1 LGPVV
6 KSASNSLVGKNNEDI
21 DINAG
26 TVLDR
31 EQTVQEVG
39 RRIFE
44 ETIEVASGRKFVR
57 AEQSGYHN
65 EFKVWE
71 SLWPAL

>member
-1 LGPVV
+1 VL
-6 KSASNSLVGKNNEDI
+6 KISSNSITGKNNEDI

-26 TVLDR
+26 TILDR
-31 EQTVQEVG
+31 TETVEEVG
-39 RRIFE
+39 RKIFE
-44 ETIEVASGRKFVR
+44 ETVAVASGKSQVS
-57 AEQSGYHN
+57 AEKSGIHT